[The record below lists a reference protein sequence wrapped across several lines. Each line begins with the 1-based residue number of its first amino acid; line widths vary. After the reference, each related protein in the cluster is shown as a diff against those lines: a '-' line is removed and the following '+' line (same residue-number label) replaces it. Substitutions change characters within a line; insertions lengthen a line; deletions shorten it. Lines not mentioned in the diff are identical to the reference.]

1 MTRIG
6 KLCFGTCIS
15 KRKSS
20 KETEYHH
27 EANKNEEEDFKNQKT
42 KRNGTHYSK
51 YQKEDET
58 VMLLPQHDN
67 STIEKDKKS
76 LSDIFSQ
83 TDRWNPTVRDIKD
96 PLLKRKTSNIDKSSV
111 DFSSQTIEQ
120 PLTIINFK
128 EKRKTS
134 NSTIE
139 KDTKSMYDVSLQT
152 DPLAPLVQDV
162 SGNSLLGEIKNQSLE
177 QKPSDIDISGIE
189 FFPRTV
195 EQQRVTLNIKDKWK
209 TVFTK
214 AVNNIINEK
223 LNSQD
228 LSQLESILLTPTIR
242 NYLGLILY
250 IKRSSDEK
258 ISKILEKNT
267 LPLIFTALCSMPPHK
282 SFSDAV
288 LELLL
293 VRCVKHIINLKIGM
307 AYLIENDRDLING
320 MTIGK
325 FMFVLIIFDPSF
337 MIIQS

>member
-6 KLCFGTCIS
+6 KFCFGACIS
-15 KRKSS
+15 KRRSS
-20 KETEYHH
+20 NEIEHRY
-27 EANKNEEEDFKNQKT
+27 EANRNGEEDFKNQESK
-42 KRNGTHYSK
+42 KDRKHYSK

-58 VMLLPQHDN
+58 VMLLPQHD
-67 STIEKDKKS
+67 STIEKDETS
-76 LSDIFSQ
+76 LCNISSQ
-83 TDRWNPTVRDIKD
+83 TDPWSATVREIKD
-96 PLLKRKTSNIDKSSV
+96 PLLNRKASNIYKSSV

-120 PLTIINFK
+120 PLTVTNFK
-128 EKRKTS
+128 GKRKNS

-139 KDTKSMYDVSLQT
+139 KYTKSLCDASLQT
-152 DPLAPLVQDV
+152 DPWAPLVQDV

-177 QKPSDIDISGIE
+177 QKPRNVVISGIE
-189 FFPRTV
+189 FFPRAA
-195 EQQRVTLNIKDKWK
+195 EQQRVTLNSKDKWK

-307 AYLIENDRDLING
+307 ACLIENDRDLING

-325 FMFVLIIFDPSF
+325 FTLCLLFLIHHLLLSV
-337 MIIQS
+337 

>member
-6 KLCFGTCIS
+6 KFCFGTCIS

-20 KETEYHH
+20 NETEYRY
-27 EANKNEEEDFKNQKT
+27 EANKNEGEDFKNQKT
-42 KRNGTHYSK
+42 KKNRKHYSK

-58 VMLLPQHDN
+58 VMLLPQND
-67 STIEKDKKS
+67 STDEKDEKS
-76 LSDIFSQ
+76 LCNISSQ
-83 TDRWNPTVRDIKD
+83 TDPWCPTVRD

-120 PLTIINFK
+120 
-128 EKRKTS
+128 RKTF

-139 KDTKSMYDVSLQT
+139 KDTKSLCDVSLQT
-152 DPLAPLVQDV
+152 DPWAPLVQDV
-162 SGNSLLGEIKNQSLE
+162 SANSLLGEIKNQSLE
-177 QKPSDIDISGIE
+177 QKPSNIDISGIE
-189 FFPRTV
+189 LFPRTV
-195 EQQRVTLNIKDKWK
+195 EQRRVTLNIKEKWK

-307 AYLIENDRDLING
+307 ACLIENDRGLING

-325 FMFVLIIFDPSF
+325 FTFVLIIFDPSF
-337 MIIQS
+337 MIISSDINVPII